1 MSEVTLRIVGT
12 QTTLD
17 GEENTI
23 EMMTQGKYYEK
34 NGSIFLVYDESELSG
49 MDGSTTTL
57 KIDDD
62 KNRKV
67 MMKRFGA
74 NESKLVF
81 EKGIRHRSMYRTMYG
96 NMDME
101 VVTSQIIL
109 VKDEKGLKKLD
120 LSYRISIAGDTEMK
134 NKLVVDII

>member
-1 MSEVTLRIVGT
+1 MADVTLKVVGT

-49 MDGSTTTL
+49 MEGSTTTI

-67 MMKRFGA
+67 MMKRFGS
-74 NESKLVF
+74 NESKLLF
-81 EKGIRHRSMYRTMYG
+81 EKGKRHRSIYRTMYG
-96 NMDME
+96 DMDME

-120 LSYRISIAGDTEMK
+120 LSYRISVAGDTEMK
-134 NKLVVDII
+134 NKLTIDLI

>member
-1 MSEVTLRIVGT
+1 MSDVTLKVVGT
-12 QTTLD
+12 QTSLD

-49 MDGSTTTL
+49 MEGSTTTL
-57 KIDDD
+57 KIDDE
-62 KNRKV
+62 KTRKV
-67 MMKRFGA
+67 MMKRFGS

-81 EKGIRHRSMYRTMYG
+81 EKGIRHKSIYRTMYG
-96 NMDME
+96 DMDME

-120 LSYRISIAGDTEMK
+120 LSYRISVAGDTEMK
-134 NKLVVDII
+134 NKLTVDVI